1 MLTKNGKTNAL
12 NWRINKMTT
21 VKQLL
26 DLARAW
32 IGCRESDGSHM
43 EIVNVYNAY
52 TPLPRN
58 YKVKSNDSWCM
69 VFISALFIKVG
80 LANLC
85 PLECSCGKAIEKA
98 KEMGI
103 WEENGTI
110 TPNVGDLIM
119 YDWDKKDGW
128 PEHVGIVESVNGNTF
143 TVIEG
148 NKNDAVGRR
157 TVTVGSASIRG
168 FVKPMY
174 DGATPN
180 VSDTPQAENDVDTTV
195 NYKVKVN
202 TPSGVNC
209 RNAPN
214 GAKVKAYANGTELTI
229 SKEKIGWGYTGEGW
243 VSLQYCT
250 KIQDSVAQNLGT
262 YEVIASDLS
271 VRTGPGEN
279 YRRKTY
285 NELTVDAKKHDYDK
299 DGCINEGTRVTVKE
313 WSNGW
318 ARIPSGW
325 VSGKYLRKV

>member
-1 MLTKNGKTNAL
+1 
-12 NWRINKMTT
+12 MTT

-103 WEENGTI
+103 WEENGAI

-180 VSDTPQAENDVDTTV
+180 VSDIPQAENNAGVTV
-195 NYKVKVN
+195 NYKVKVD

-209 RNAPN
+209 RKEPSIN
-214 GAKVKAYANGTELTI
+214 GAKVTAYANGTKLTI
-229 SKEKIGWGYTGEGW
+229 TQESNGWGFTGEGW
-243 VSLQYCT
+243 VKLEYTEKVSGGSASSES
-250 KIQDSVAQNLGT
+250 KPLGT
-262 YEVIASDLS
+262 YEITASSLK
-271 VRTGPGEN
+271 VRTGAGTN
-279 YRRKTY
+279 YRQKSRS
-285 NELTVDAKKHDYDK
+285 ELTADARKHANANGSLLK
-299 DGCINEGTRVTVKE
+299 GTRVTVKE
-313 WSNGW
+313 WKNGF

-325 VSGKYLRKV
+325 VSGDYLKKV

>member
-1 MLTKNGKTNAL
+1 MA
-12 NWRINKMTT
+12 T

-103 WEENGTI
+103 WEENGAI

-119 YDWDKKDGW
+119 YDWNKKDGW

-157 TVTVGSASIRG
+157 TVNVGSASIRG

-180 VSDTPQAENDVDTTV
+180 ISDIPQAENNADTTV

-229 SKEKIGWGYTGEGW
+229 SKEENGWGFTGEGW
-243 VSLQYCT
+243 VSLQYC
-250 KIQDSVAQNLGT
+250 KVQDSVAQNLGT
-262 YEVIASDLS
+262 YEVTASDLI
-271 VRTGPGEN
+271 VRDAPNGKPVGHN
-279 YRRKTY
+279 K
-285 NELTVDAKKHDYDK
+285 LTADGKNHDKDK
-299 DGCINEGTRVTVKE
+299 DGALDRGTRVTISKIQ
-313 WSNGW
+313 NGW
-318 ARIPSGW
+318 GKCPSGW
-325 VSGKYLRKV
+325 VSMQYLKKVK

>member
-1 MLTKNGKTNAL
+1 
-12 NWRINKMTT
+12 MTT

-103 WEENGTI
+103 WEENGAI

-180 VSDTPQAENDVDTTV
+180 VSDIPQAENNAGVTV
-195 NYKVKVN
+195 NYKVKVD

-209 RNAPN
+209 RKTPN
-214 GAKVKAYANGTELTI
+214 GEKIKAYPNGTELHI
-229 SKEKIGWGYTGEGW
+229 SQETGGWGFNGIGWI
-243 VSLQYCT
+243 SLQYCT
-250 KIQDSVAQNLGT
+250 KIIPIENGKLGT
-262 YEVIASDLS
+262 YEVRVDSALI
-271 VRTGPGEN
+271 VRSGPGTN
-279 YRRKTY
+279 YSRKSKSQ
-285 NELTVDAKKHDYDK
+285 LTADGKKHSNDN
-299 DGCINEGTRVTVKE
+299 GGLLNGTCVTVLE
-313 WSNGW
+313 WKNGF

-325 VSGKYLRKV
+325 VSGDYLKKV

>member
-1 MLTKNGKTNAL
+1 
-12 NWRINKMTT
+12 
-21 VKQLL
+21 
-26 DLARAW
+26 
-32 IGCRESDGSHM
+32 M

-103 WEENGTI
+103 WEENGAI

-180 VSDTPQAENDVDTTV
+180 VSDIPQAENNAGVTV
-195 NYKVKVN
+195 NYKVKVD

-229 SKEKIGWGYTGEGW
+229 SKEENGWGYTGEGW

-250 KIQDSVAQNLGT
+250 KVQGNSSSNTKSTGT
-262 YEVIASDLS
+262 YEVLVDSALI
-271 VRTGPGEN
+271 VRSGPGTN
-279 YRRKTY
+279 YSRKSKSQ
-285 NELTVDAKKHDYDK
+285 LTVDGQKHSNDN
-299 DGCINEGTRVTVKE
+299 GGLLNGTRVTVSK
-313 WSNGW
+313 WNGNW
-318 ARIPSGW
+318 AKIPSGW
-325 VSGKYLRKV
+325 VSGDYLKKV

>member
-1 MLTKNGKTNAL
+1 
-12 NWRINKMTT
+12 MTT

-103 WEENGTI
+103 WEENGAI

-148 NKNDAVGRR
+148 NKNDA
-157 TVTVGSASIRG
+157 VGSASIRG

-299 DGCINEGTRVTVKE
+299 DGCLNKGTRVTVSK
-313 WSNGW
+313 WNGNW
-318 ARIPSGW
+318 AKIPSGW
-325 VSGKYLRKV
+325 VSGDYLKKV

>member
-1 MLTKNGKTNAL
+1 
-12 NWRINKMTT
+12 MTT

-103 WEENGTI
+103 WEENGAI

-157 TVTVGSASIRG
+157 TVNVGSASIRG

-180 VSDTPQAENDVDTTV
+180 ISDIPQAENNADTTV

-229 SKEKIGWGYTGEGW
+229 SKEENGWGFTGEGW
-243 VSLQYCT
+243 VSLQYC
-250 KIQDSVAQNLGT
+250 KVQDSVAQNLGT
-262 YEVIASDLS
+262 YEVTASDLI
-271 VRTGPGEN
+271 VRDAPNGKPVGHN
-279 YRRKTY
+279 K
-285 NELTVDAKKHDYDK
+285 LTADGKNHDKDK
-299 DGCINEGTRVTVKE
+299 DGALDRGTRVTISKIQ
-313 WSNGW
+313 NGW
-318 ARIPSGW
+318 GKCPSGW
-325 VSGKYLRKV
+325 VSMQYLKKVK

>member
-1 MLTKNGKTNAL
+1 MA
-12 NWRINKMTT
+12 T

-103 WEENGTI
+103 WEENGAI

-119 YDWDKKDGW
+119 YDWNKKDGW

-157 TVTVGSASIRG
+157 TVNVGSASIRG

-180 VSDTPQAENDVDTTV
+180 ISDIPQAENNADTTV

-229 SKEKIGWGYTGEGW
+229 SKEENGGGFTGEGW
-243 VSLQYCT
+243 VSLQYC
-250 KIQDSVAQNLGT
+250 KVQDSVAQNLGT
-262 YEVIASDLS
+262 YEVTASDLI
-271 VRTGPGEN
+271 VRDAPNGKPVGHN
-279 YRRKTY
+279 K
-285 NELTVDAKKHDYDK
+285 LTADGKNHDKDK
-299 DGCINEGTRVTVKE
+299 DGALDRGTRVTISKIQ
-313 WSNGW
+313 NGW
-318 ARIPSGW
+318 GKCPSGW
-325 VSGKYLRKV
+325 VSMQYLKKVK